1 MQWYVKLPENDKV
14 AVLAFVQ
21 KGIYNKHIP
30 SVAEDLY
37 NIYLDESALA
47 MWVEAQE
54 MTEKHRM
61 MQIRQQLTN
70 FGNEWKVG
78 SGQGC
83 SFPRTLRKSMM

>member
-21 KGIYNKHIP
+21 KGMYNKHIP

-54 MTEKHRM
+54 MTE
-61 MQIRQQLTN
+61 TN
-70 FGNEWKVG
+70 TG
-78 SGQGC
+78 
-83 SFPRTLRKSMM
+83 